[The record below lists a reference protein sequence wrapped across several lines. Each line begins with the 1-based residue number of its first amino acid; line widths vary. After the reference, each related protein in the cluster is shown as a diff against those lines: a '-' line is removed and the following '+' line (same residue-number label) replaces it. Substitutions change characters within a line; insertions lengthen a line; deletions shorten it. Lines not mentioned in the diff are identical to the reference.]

1 MLKIDRI
8 ICFIIYMNDNK
19 RFNKIIIIEQNENKE
34 QVIVFNKGLNKNE
47 YK

>member
-1 MLKIDRI
+1 
-8 ICFIIYMNDNK
+8 MNDNK
-19 RFNKIIIIEQNENKE
+19 RFNKIIIIEQNEDKE